1 VTAPLPVPEPAQ
13 VLAVKR
19 ALVGHI
25 NDARRALKRTTNGAN
40 ASADYAAAMAEAG
53 ACQSWLD
60 TYVKDAT
67 V

>member
-1 VTAPLPVPEPAQ
+1 MATPLPRPEPAQ
-13 VLAVKR
+13 VLAVQR

-25 NDARRALKRTTNGAN
+25 NDARRALKRV
-40 ASADYAAAMAEAG
+40 ASADYEAAMGEAR

-60 TYVKDAT
+60 TYVDRRKDVT